1 MNLDDINCIF
11 WIQFRSWL
19 SPDGVNIFNFLIQKV
34 PRVFSLSFSI
44 SLDVF
49 SISCNYWIMMSLACR
64 LKLCPIWLK
73 CLSTGMALEPLT
85 SFLRLFD
92 HRYWI
97 LQSSHSSKYMVKLLL
112 QVVFWNIL
120 NVLLVW
126 LLLKCS
132 VFITCLQQSVLEF
145 EKHGEH
151 FPLVNLLVVSSFLF
165 FSIVFPP
172 INCLR
177 FLFLRKANRDLFSNN
192 FLSSGLTFNMCQ
204 CFLSIVW
211 ILGKIL
217 L

>member
-1 MNLDDINCIF
+1 M
-11 WIQFRSWL
+11 
-19 SPDGVNIFNFLIQKV
+19 IQKV

-177 FLFLRKANRDLFSNN
+177 FLFSLKANKGLFSNTFFKFRIDIQYVPM
-192 FLSSGLTFNMCQ
+192 FLKYCVDIG
-204 CFLSIVW
+204 
-211 ILGKIL
+211 
-217 L
+217 

>member
-1 MNLDDINCIF
+1 MENLK
-11 WIQFRSWL
+11 SEATL
-19 SPDGVNIFNFLIQKV
+19 
-34 PRVFSLSFSI
+34 
-44 SLDVF
+44 
-49 SISCNYWIMMSLACR
+49 
-64 LKLCPIWLK
+64 WLK
-73 CLSTGMALEPLT
+73 CGFYNPRNPDYLLLWLQLGLRGLFKPQIIRIESTLNPHFITRAGMALGSLT
-85 SFLRLFD
+85 SFLWLFN
-92 HRYWI
+92 RILKAVSAFPTYWI
-97 LQSSHSSKYMVKLLL
+97 LQSLHSSKYMMKLLL

-177 FLFLRKANRDLFSNN
+177 FLF
-192 FLSSGLTFNMCQ
+192 
-204 CFLSIVW
+204 
-211 ILGKIL
+211 
-217 L
+217 